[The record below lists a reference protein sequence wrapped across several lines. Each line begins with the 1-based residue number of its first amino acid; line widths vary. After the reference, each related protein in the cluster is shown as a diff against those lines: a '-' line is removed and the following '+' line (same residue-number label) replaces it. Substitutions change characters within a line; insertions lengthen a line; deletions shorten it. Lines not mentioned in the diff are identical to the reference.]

1 MSDEATFIGL
11 VHDYITKDKERSHT
25 TSFVPG
31 YFVYRRWRA
40 PLPDDF
46 YNGHDPRNPNYMYR
60 DYGVQGAGIYKR
72 VFIRSHVR
80 HKALYGN
87 LRRALPC
94 VCKFERLR

>member
-11 VHDYITKDKERSHT
+11 VYDYITKDKERSHT

-31 YFVYRRWRA
+31 YFVYRRWRG
-40 PLPDDF
+40 PLQDHF
-46 YNGHDPRNPNYMYR
+46 LNWHDQEFVYR
-60 DYGVQGAGIYKR
+60 DYGTQGAGIYKR
-72 VFIRSHVR
+72 IFIGPHMR